1 MQERE
6 GSKRLTEGFKGDIEF
21 RDVSFKY
28 EDRQQNVLSDLNLT
42 IREGEKAA
50 LVGASGCGK
59 STFVQL
65 LLRFYEPTAGSI
77 WVGGIALR
85 DFDLAFLRSQFGV
98 VAQEPVVF
106 NCSYRDNIRYNTPA
120 TEQQIRNAAKQA
132 NAMAF
137 IEQAEAQAEEVDKEG
152 KKESKKEKEGKVQ

>member
-21 RDVSFKY
+21 RNVSFKY
-28 EDRQQNVLSDLNLT
+28 EDRQQNVLTNLNLA
-42 IREGEKAA
+42 IKEGEKAA
-50 LVGASGCGK
+50 LAGASGCGK
-59 STFVQL
+59 STLVQL

-77 WVGGIALR
+77 FVGGTALR

-106 NCSYRDNIRYNTPA
+106 NASFRDNIRYNTIA
-120 TEQQIRNAAKQA
+120 TEQQIRDAAAQA
-132 NAMAF
+132 NTL
-137 IEQAEAQAEEVDKEG
+137 
-152 KKESKKEKEGKVQ
+152 